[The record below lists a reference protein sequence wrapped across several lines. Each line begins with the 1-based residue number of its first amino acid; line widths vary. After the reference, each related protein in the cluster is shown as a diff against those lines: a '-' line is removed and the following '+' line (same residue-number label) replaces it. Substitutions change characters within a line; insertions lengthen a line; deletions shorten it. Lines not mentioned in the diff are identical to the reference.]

1 MAGEWHGRGMLCVNR
16 PLVDHFLE
24 VSHFM
29 NRCLKYKHKA
39 KADMA
44 KYKEVYKVMQKKA
57 KQSKVTTFNQ
67 EYGHYSS
74 ECQHKCFCVY

>member
-1 MAGEWHGRGMLCVNR
+1 
-16 PLVDHFLE
+16 
-24 VSHFM
+24 M